1 MSDSLKKFNA
11 TDLAALLPRIAL
23 PPAAITAID
32 GCGTVPS
39 ALAALENGGFH
50 LEAARLVAHA
60 LPKREAVWWACMCA
74 VHTAPVTLA
83 EVDRKAREA
92 AEIWV
97 RQQTEP
103 ARRAAMAFA
112 QATSFGTP
120 EVWAAVAAFWSGDS
134 MAPEGQPAVPP
145 APHLTG
151 TAVAG
156 AIALSA
162 VRGDVSRRS
171 IRLQRFLES
180 GRNIAA
186 GGPGRLA
193 AEDLAGENA

>member
-1 MSDSLKKFNA
+1 
-11 TDLAALLPRIAL
+11 
-23 PPAAITAID
+23 
-32 GCGTVPS
+32 
-39 ALAALENGGFH
+39 
-50 LEAARLVAHA
+50 
-60 LPKREAVWWACMCA
+60 
-74 VHTAPVTLA
+74 
-83 EVDRKAREA
+83 
-92 AEIWV
+92 
-97 RQQTEP
+97 
-103 ARRAAMAFA
+103 
-112 QATSFGTP
+112 
-120 EVWAAVAAFWSGDS
+120 
-134 MAPEGQPAVPP
+134 VPP

-193 AEDLAGENA
+193 AEDPVTEDLAGENA